1 MLQRSIEVMRVNNK
15 ETQLSMKDPAWVR
28 LIKSY
33 GERHRTHGKKKKG
46 KEETGNPGEDTWA
59 LHTENASMKWTQRQE
74 SDRFIYILV
83 NLQFSKYGPQNSCI
97 NITWNLM
104 KMQIPGFYSR
114 LSEKERLRVQPS
126 NILTSPPRIL
136 MHAIVWEPLLYT
148 MFRIWDFFLR
158 VKCFKKMT

>member
-33 GERHRTHGKKKKG
+33 GRGTGHMVRRRKGRRRLGTQEKTPEHWTQKIPAWSEPRDKKVTYLYTFLWTCSSQSMAHRTALS
-46 KEETGNPGEDTWA
+46 TSPG
-59 LHTENASMKWTQRQE
+59 
-74 SDRFIYILV
+74 
-83 NLQFSKYGPQNSCI
+83 
-97 NITWNLM
+97 NLM

-148 MFRIWDFFLR
+148 MFRI
-158 VKCFKKMT
+158 